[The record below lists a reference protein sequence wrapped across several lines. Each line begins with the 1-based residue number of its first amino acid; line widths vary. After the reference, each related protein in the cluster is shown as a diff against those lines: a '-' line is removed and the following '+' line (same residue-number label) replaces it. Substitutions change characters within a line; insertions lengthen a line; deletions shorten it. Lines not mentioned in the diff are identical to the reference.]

1 MQPFPF
7 ARKEPVN
14 ITDAIP
20 LLSRIVRHYLGGS
33 LIEPDEHPC
42 WKCGYWLF
50 AAECGTPYCVYC
62 GHTHRPPTPVYRP
75 AVFLGFWTEE
85 GTLTVV

>member
-20 LLSRIVRHYLGGS
+20 LLSRIVRHYFGGS
-33 LIEPDEHPC
+33 LIRPTGRASMLEMRLLAFRGGMRYSVLRLLR
-42 WKCGYWLF
+42 GY
-50 AAECGTPYCVYC
+50 P
-62 GHTHRPPTPVYRP
+62 
-75 AVFLGFWTEE
+75 
-85 GTLTVV
+85 